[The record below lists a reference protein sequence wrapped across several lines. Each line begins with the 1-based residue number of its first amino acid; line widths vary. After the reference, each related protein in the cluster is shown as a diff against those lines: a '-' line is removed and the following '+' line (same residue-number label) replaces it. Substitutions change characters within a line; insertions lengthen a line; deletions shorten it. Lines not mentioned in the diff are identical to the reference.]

1 MPKTDLVR
9 GKSAKQWAEE
19 LNLSVPRIYQLKR
32 KNQLEDKIDG
42 VWQPTIKQ
50 YPKYF
55 GQSSKEWAEKF
66 NTSRSKIMELIRNG
80 ELKKVIKTG
89 VFPKKKIG
97 RLIEGKNLSQW
108 ARELGITR
116 ERARQLANKNQLIGR
131 KKDVNQYKEYRK
143 RKQEEIDQE
152 NKLILE
158 VHKSLNLSNEELA
171 EKLNT
176 TIYKINRAL
185 DS

>member
-1 MPKTDLVR
+1 MNLVR

-32 KNQLEDKIDG
+32 KNQLESVIDG
-42 VWQPTIKQ
+42 VWQPTTKQ

-55 GQSSKEWAEKF
+55 GHSSKEWAEKF
-66 NTSRSKIMELIRNG
+66 NTYRSKIMGLIRSG
-80 ELKKVIKTG
+80 EFKKAIKTG
-89 VFPKKKIG
+89 VLPKKKVG
-97 RLIEGKNLSQW
+97 RLIDGKNLSQW
-108 ARELGITR
+108 ARDLGITR
-116 ERARQLANKNQLIGR
+116 ERARQLANKNQLVGR
-131 KKDVNQYKEYRK
+131 KRNVNQYKEYK
-143 RKQEEIDQE
+143 KNKQKEINQE

-158 VHKSLNLSNEELA
+158 VYKNLNLSKKELA